1 MRGLLAIY
9 RREMSS
15 YFVSPV
21 AYIVIGFFLLIAGF
35 FFYNILSAI
44 IEQQM
49 MMAMQAQRMGGPPDM
64 DVPSLVLRNFMGI
77 MSTFSLFMV
86 PMLTMGVYAEERR
99 RGTMEMLMTS
109 PLTEWQIVLGKFF
122 ASLTLYMIMIGPTI
136 IFMLIMAAYS
146 DPGMPWRVMWA
157 GYLGTLLLG
166 AVFIAIGSF
175 ISSLTE
181 SQIVAAVVTFVV
193 FLLLWVIDFG
203 VRGSSSTFSS
213 ILQYL
218 SIIRHYDDFSRG
230 IIDTTGLVY
239 YVSLAGL
246 GVFLTLRALDSMRW
260 RRA

>member
-1 MRGLLAIY
+1 MKGILAIY
-9 RREMSS
+9 RREMGS

-35 FFYNILSAI
+35 FFYNILSQL

-49 MMAMQAQRMGGPPDM
+49 MAAMQSQRMGAPPDM
-64 DVPSLVLRNFMGI
+64 DIPSEVIRFFMGL

-109 PLTEWQIVLGKFF
+109 PLTELQIVLGKYF
-122 ASLTLYMIMIGPTI
+122 ASLTLYVIMIAPTI
-136 IFMLIMAAYS
+136 IYMLVMAAYS
-146 DPGMPWRVMWA
+146 DPGIPWKVLWA
-157 GYLGTLLLG
+157 GYLGTFLLG
-166 AVFIAIGSF
+166 AVFIGIGSF

-181 SQIVAAVVTFVV
+181 SQIVAAVVTFVI

-203 VRGSSSTFSS
+203 VRGSSSVFASVLS
-213 ILQYL
+213 YL

-230 IIDTTGLVY
+230 VIDTTALVY
-239 YVSLAGL
+239 YVTLTGLAI
-246 GVFLTLRALDSMRW
+246 FLTLRALDSMRW